1 MLDKVKSMFNVI
13 TFYNLFK
20 NINKN
25 KLKAAITLVIIF
37 VIVLCFCDDNEFGG
51 LLELTRRIDRIN
63 KPELNEE
70 EPPVKTWVETFFN
83 RFYFVL
89 VTSTTVGYGDVIPKS
104 LRVRILTLVYL
115 ICLFFISLS

>member
-1 MLDKVKSMFNVI
+1 MFNI
-13 TFYNLFK
+13 LTFINLFRE
-20 NINKN
+20 INKN
-25 KLKAAITLVIIF
+25 KLKAALTLVIIF
-37 VIVLCFCDDNEFGG
+37 LVALCFCQDNEFGG

-63 KPELNEE
+63 NPEAEDL
-70 EPPVKTWVETFFN
+70 EPEDKNWLEIIFN

-104 LRVRILTLVYL
+104 LRVRVLSFVYL

>member
-1 MLDKVKSMFNVI
+1 MFNVI

-20 NINKN
+20 DINKN
-25 KLKAAITLVIIF
+25 KLKAALTLVIIF
-37 VIVLCFCDDNEFGG
+37 VIALCFCDDNEFGG
-51 LLELTRRIDRIN
+51 LLELTRRIERIN
-63 KPELNEE
+63 KPELGEE
-70 EPPVKTWVETFFN
+70 ETPVKTWLETLFN

-115 ICLFFISLS
+115 ICLFFIGLS

>member
-1 MLDKVKSMFNVI
+1 MFSVL
-13 TFYNLFK
+13 TFMNLFK
-20 NINKN
+20 EINKN
-25 KLKAAITLVIIF
+25 KLKAALTLVIIF
-37 VIVLCFCDDNEFGG
+37 LVALCFCEDNEFGG

-63 KPELNEE
+63 NPDAEDMEPEVSHWL
-70 EPPVKTWVETFFN
+70 ETLFN

-104 LRVRILTLVYL
+104 LRVRVLSLVYL